1 MPFPA
6 SFVVVVVVV
15 VVVFYFWFFFFLGG
29 GLFCFWEKFTRTAWK
44 GMWAMWAFSCSLA
57 GQANSNH
64 TNSET
69 GKARNKCC
77 FCLTDHVTALLY

>member
-15 VVVFYFWFFFFLGG
+15 VVVFYFW
-29 GLFCFWEKFTRTAWK
+29 LFCFWEKFTRTAWK